1 MRVTSLML
9 LAIVAVGAFYVF
21 YLRPKWVVDVQN
33 KVTGYGPAESPT
45 DAVDKFLKCVKNRD
59 LKTAAEFC
67 TGDYAELLKR
77 GATATKEM
85 GPVIDGIAEYMKNK
99 GLATDKAIT
108 YLHFLDP
115 FPTNIKTR
123 GMPKEKGEIA
133 IAFCEMENIWPG
145 QQPVDLASLAGNVD
159 PKMFNR
165 VFMSL
170 NLLNPNGFEVVKEGG
185 SWKLKL
191 PVTGNQQFVDH
202 YLNNYKGYHTGLTV
216 FRRDVTND
224 RFPSK
229 QDFEAELVKVLEKA
243 KG

>member
-1 MRVTSLML
+1 ML
-9 LAIVAVGAFYVF
+9 LAIVAVGAFYIF

-33 KVTGYGPAESPT
+33 QVTGYGPAESPS
-45 DAVDKFLKCVKNRD
+45 DAVDKFLKCVKGRD

-85 GPVIDGIAEYMKNK
+85 GPLLDSITEYMKNK
-99 GLATDKAIT
+99 GLATDKCILL
-108 YLHFLDP
+108 LHYIDP
-115 FPTNIKTR
+115 FPTNVNVK
-123 GMPKEKGEIA
+123 GAPKEKGDAARVFFALEDVFQRDQPFDLLGA
-133 IAFCEMENIWPG
+133 I
-145 QQPVDLASLAGNVD
+145 QSVDRR
-159 PKMFNR
+159 MFNR
-165 VFMSL
+165 VFMPANIL
-170 NLLNPNGFEVVKEGG
+170 DPAGCEAVKENG
-185 SWKLKL
+185 SWKLKF
-191 PVTGNQQFVDH
+191 PVPTAQHDYATY

-229 QDFEAELVKVLEKA
+229 QDFESELVKVFEKA